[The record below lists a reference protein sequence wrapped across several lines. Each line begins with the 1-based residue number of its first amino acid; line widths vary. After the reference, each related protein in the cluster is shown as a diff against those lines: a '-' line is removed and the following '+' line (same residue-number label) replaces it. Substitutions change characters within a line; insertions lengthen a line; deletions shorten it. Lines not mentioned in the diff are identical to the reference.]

1 VLSAITEPPRRRR
14 FPRRQRTGDQRAKR
28 NRPDQRAEPPWA
40 TVLATTLRL
49 WTQRRLA
56 RLRSHPW
63 LARHPR
69 RLALVLILV
78 VLIVV
83 AAAVMT
89 AVSLGRG
96 DAPSLSSSGAH
107 NSGAGARALAAK
119 ARQQAA
125 VWASGE
131 VSADAILACDP
142 AMCAALQARGISAS
156 RLLVLGPGQA
166 DPLGSDV
173 VMATAAVRN
182 QFGSRLAG
190 VYAPVVLAAFG
201 SGAARIDIR
210 VVAPDGASDYLAALS
225 ADVKARVTVG
235 SQLAHNPHLHTSTAA
250 RAQLA
255 AGLVDSRLLASVA
268 TLASQHALDVIG
280 FEDVPGPATSPGVP
294 LRSALIAWTPGHGAT
309 LRSLLDFFRSQRP
322 PYRPSVVQEVTATAQ
337 RTVLRVEY
345 SAPSPLGLLGSRG

>member
-1 VLSAITEPPRRRR
+1 
-14 FPRRQRTGDQRAKR
+14 
-28 NRPDQRAEPPWA
+28 
-40 TVLATTLRL
+40 
-49 WTQRRLA
+49 
-56 RLRSHPW
+56 
-63 LARHPR
+63 
-69 RLALVLILV
+69 V

-83 AAAVMT
+83 AAAVVV
-89 AVSLGRG
+89 AVSLSRG
-96 DAPSLSSSGAH
+96 HAPSRSSG
-107 NSGAGARALAAK
+107 GAYNAASSARALAAK
-119 ARQQAA
+119 ARLQAA
-125 VWASGE
+125 VWASRE
-131 VSADAILACDP
+131 VSTDAIVACDP

-156 RLLVLGPGQA
+156 RLLVLGPGRA

-182 QFGSRLAG
+182 QFGSRLTS

-201 SGAARIDIR
+201 SRAARIDVR

-235 SQLAHNPHLHTSTAA
+235 SQLAHNPHLHTPAAA

-255 AGLVDSRLLASVA
+255 AGLVDSRLLASLA
-268 TLASQHALDVIG
+268 TLASQHAVDVAG
-280 FEDVPGPATSPGVP
+280 FQDVPGPAASPGVP
-294 LRSALIAWTPGHGAT
+294 LRAALIAWTPPGSGQGST

-322 PYRPSVVQEVTATAQ
+322 PYRPSVVKEVTAAQ